1 MIRCWRMI
9 LMCHLNGTLSYFKLK
24 KKCVWVFF
32 LKKLTL
38 HKNVNERIFILRLS
52 DKLVAYSAWSES
64 HPMDCTMFTSYDQPS
79 NVLLLIITII
89 ILCYCMYVIHQAFE
103 TEWITHEIVLK
114 DDQWGSCSQTNCII
128 QETVCHYI
136 TPKLLTVWQVCKYIR
151 NNNGVS
157 LKKTHFFQIAIWQFN
172 SWAQVPVTH
181 SNMSL

>member
-1 MIRCWRMI
+1 MSGLPWFAAEEWYSCVI
-9 LMCHLNGTLSYFKLK
+9 LMVHSVILSKK

-52 DKLVAYSAWSES
+52 DKLVAYSAWSGS
-64 HPMDCTMFTSYDQPS
+64 PPMDCTMFTSYDQPS

-136 TPKLLTVWQVCKYIR
+136 TPKLLILCLY
-151 NNNGVS
+151 NS
-157 LKKTHFFQIAIWQFN
+157 LT
-172 SWAQVPVTH
+172 SV
-181 SNMSL
+181 